1 MSDKEFVCKRGFG
14 KLISLFSEVM
24 KKRGWEFFCE
34 HKAPGFVALAREFYA
49 NMVGMKDDSVYV
61 RGVWVPFDDKRIN
74 EVFKLRDFKH
84 GSKYKKL
91 LENPNYEKIVSR
103 LTGGEGKWE
112 VTKKTPHHAIK
123 RGALT
128 EEAKVWFY
136 FICSVIVPTKHLCSV
151 REQEAILL
159 YAFLKG
165 YKMNIGILI
174 EESIRGYHHSNKR
187 GLIPHP
193 ATITKL
199 CFWAG
204 VKGNWEE
211 EERCPRVS
219 PLTLT
224 GVTRGPKGNR
234 QKEVMVVDAETEHE
248 TNVENDRRE
257 MEEVPD
263 IVLPEAEEEPLRL
276 SPTCPLFPDVQEQVP
291 AQAEVSR
298 SREENTEIMEMLRAM
313 KREMEERELKWER
326 QQRIKEEFM
335 EAAARRKEQIWEENW
350 RIREEEH
357 KEEIKKQEE
366 KIMEKMKT
374 IMQAFYNNQFRRDAD
389 LLNILKQKKTE
400 MENNMMRK
408 IDGFKHLYKELFKE
422 FEKVMKER
430 DQRLEDNDEYRRKTW
445 LESMDLINQN
455 LLKLL
460 ECISK
465 VEGTVNQV
473 GKRQDTLIQAVQ
485 LNNEISA
492 KGKEI
497 PPVVERQTLEMRFPK
512 FEPSMASFD
521 VDPPNIIPKKPTKE
535 ERETKSFLLACYQ
548 YIHPQISNGNPFGS
562 SYLSYV

>member
-1 MSDKEFVCKRGFG
+1 MP
-14 KLISLFSEVM
+14 
-24 KKRGWEFFCE
+24 FCD
-34 HKAPGFVALAREFYA
+34 R
-49 NMVGMKDDSVYV
+49 
-61 RGVWVPFDDKRIN
+61 RIN

-84 GSKYKKL
+84 GSKYKML
-91 LENPNYEKIVSR
+91 LENPNYENIVSR

-112 VTKKTPHHAIK
+112 VTKKNPHHAIK
-123 RGALT
+123 RGALK

-136 FICSVIVPTKHLCSV
+136 FICSVIVPIKHLCSI

-174 EESIRGYHHSNKR
+174 EESNRGYHHSNKR

-193 ATITKL
+193 ATITRL

-211 EERCPRVS
+211 EERCPRIS

-224 GVTRGPKGNR
+224 IVTRGPKGKK
-234 QKEVMVVDAETEHE
+234 QKEVMVVDAETEQE
-248 TNVENDRRE
+248 TNAENDRRE

-263 IVLPEAEEEPLRL
+263 SVLPEVEEEPLRV
-276 SPTCPLFPDVQEQVP
+276 SSTYPLFPEVREQVP
-291 AQAEVSR
+291 AQAEGSR

-326 QQRIKEEFM
+326 QQQIKEEFI
-335 EAAARRKEQIWEENW
+335 EATTRRKEQIWEENW

-357 KEEIKKQEE
+357 KEELKKQEE

-374 IMQAFYNNQFRRDAD
+374 SRQAFYNNQFRRDAD
-389 LLNILKQKKTE
+389 LLNILKQKETE

-408 IDGFKHLYKELFKE
+408 IDGFKHSYKELFKE
-422 FEKVMKER
+422 FERLMKER
-430 DQRLEDNDEYRRKTW
+430 DHQLKDDDEYRRKTW

-455 LLKLL
+455 LSKLL
-460 ECISK
+460 ECISE
-465 VEGTVNQV
+465 VEGTINQV
-473 GKRQDTLIQAVQ
+473 GKRQDMLIHVVQ
-485 LNNEISA
+485 LNNEIST

-497 PPVVERQTLEMRFPK
+497 PPAFERQK
-512 FEPSMASFD
+512 A
-521 VDPPNIIPKKPTKE
+521 
-535 ERETKSFLLACYQ
+535 
-548 YIHPQISNGNPFGS
+548 
-562 SYLSYV
+562 

>member
-1 MSDKEFVCKRGFG
+1 M
-14 KLISLFSEVM
+14 
-24 KKRGWEFFCE
+24 
-34 HKAPGFVALAREFYA
+34 
-49 NMVGMKDDSVYV
+49 
-61 RGVWVPFDDKRIN
+61 
-74 EVFKLRDFKH
+74 
-84 GSKYKKL
+84 
-91 LENPNYEKIVSR
+91 
-103 LTGGEGKWE
+103 
-112 VTKKTPHHAIK
+112 TKKNPHHAIK

-128 EEAKVWFY
+128 EEAKVWFN
-136 FICSVIVPTKHLCSV
+136 FICYVIVPTKHLCSV

-174 EESIRGYHHSNKR
+174 EESIRGYHHRNKR

-193 ATITKL
+193 ATITRL

-224 GVTRGPKGNR
+224 GVTRGPKGKR
-234 QKEVMVVDAETEHE
+234 QKEVMVVDAETEQE
-248 TNVENDRRE
+248 TNAENDRRE

-263 IVLPEAEEEPLRL
+263 NILPKAEEEPLRVR
-276 SPTCPLFPDVQEQVP
+276 PTYPLFPEVQEQVP
-291 AQAEVSR
+291 AKAEGSR
-298 SREENTEIMEMLRAM
+298 SREENNEIMEMIRAM

-335 EAAARRKEQIWEENW
+335 EAAAKRKEQIWEENW

-357 KEEIKKQEE
+357 KEELKKQEE
-366 KIMEKMKT
+366 KMIEKMKT
-374 IMQAFYNNQFRRDAD
+374 SMQAFYNNQFKRDAD
-389 LLNILKQKKTE
+389 LLNMKKQKETE

-408 IDGFKHLYKELFKE
+408 IDGSKHLYKELFKE
-422 FEKVMKER
+422 FEMVMKER
-430 DQRLEDNDEYRRKTW
+430 DQQLEDIDEYIIKTW

-455 LLKLL
+455 LSKLL
-460 ECISK
+460 ECISE

-485 LNNEISA
+485 LNNEISE

-497 PPVVERQTLEMRFPK
+497 PPVVERQTPEMIIPK

-521 VDPPNIIPKKPTKE
+521 VDPPNIIPKKAYKI
-535 ERETKSFLLACYQ
+535 RKV
-548 YIHPQISNGNPFGS
+548 N
-562 SYLSYV
+562 

>member
-1 MSDKEFVCKRGFG
+1 MP
-14 KLISLFSEVM
+14 
-24 KKRGWEFFCE
+24 FCD
-34 HKAPGFVALAREFYA
+34 R
-49 NMVGMKDDSVYV
+49 
-61 RGVWVPFDDKRIN
+61 RIN

-84 GSKYKKL
+84 GSKYKML

-112 VTKKTPHHAIK
+112 VTKKNPHHAIK
-123 RGALT
+123 RGALK

-136 FICSVIVPTKHLCSV
+136 FICSVIVPTKHLCLI

-174 EESIRGYHHSNKR
+174 EESNRGYHHSNKR

-193 ATITKL
+193 ATITRL

-224 GVTRGPKGNR
+224 IVTRGPKGKK
-234 QKEVMVVDAETEHE
+234 QKEVMVVDAETEQE
-248 TNVENDRRE
+248 TNAENDRRE

-263 IVLPEAEEEPLRL
+263 SVLPEVEEEPLRV
-276 SPTCPLFPDVQEQVP
+276 SSTYPLFPEVREQVP
-291 AQAEVSR
+291 AQAEGSR

-326 QQRIKEEFM
+326 QQQIKEEFI
-335 EAAARRKEQIWEENW
+335 EATTRRKEQIWEENW

-357 KEEIKKQEE
+357 KEELKKQEE

-374 IMQAFYNNQFRRDAD
+374 SRQAFYNNQFRRDAD
-389 LLNILKQKKTE
+389 LLNILKQKETE

-408 IDGFKHLYKELFKE
+408 IDGFKHSYKELFKE
-422 FEKVMKER
+422 FERLMKER
-430 DQRLEDNDEYRRKTW
+430 DHQLKDDDEYRRKTW

-455 LLKLL
+455 LSKLL
-460 ECISK
+460 ECISE
-465 VEGTVNQV
+465 VEGTINQV
-473 GKRQDTLIQAVQ
+473 GKRQDMLIHVVQ
-485 LNNEISA
+485 LNNEIST

-497 PPVVERQTLEMRFPK
+497 PPAFERQK
-512 FEPSMASFD
+512 A
-521 VDPPNIIPKKPTKE
+521 
-535 ERETKSFLLACYQ
+535 
-548 YIHPQISNGNPFGS
+548 
-562 SYLSYV
+562 